1 MPEPKINHTAIHTAV
16 LHAARTFCILL
27 RNALREFQANDPLR
41 MAAATA
47 FFASFALPP
56 IMIILIEVFGVFGN
70 PRTVSHDLFEQLG
83 KAMDKNTVLQIR
95 LILRNVRLLSL
106 SRGMQTGGFI
116 FLLFVATTL
125 FEVVKNSMNQL
136 WKIRLKEK
144 RGIVT
149 IILYR
154 VKSIGIIV
162 MAGILFL
169 LVLLGDA
176 KGWLFQQ
183 FVYHGVA
190 ILAVAAWF
198 TLVLK
203 FLADG
208 RPVWRIAIAGGLFT
222 GLLFALGEVLLHWLL
237 AFSKVRTIYGASTA
251 LVLLLL
257 FVFYSA
263 FIFYYG
269 ACFTRAFADH
279 NKQPIRP
286 TRYAVGYALHGV
298 EL

>member
-1 MPEPKINHTAIHTAV
+1 MSESKISHTAI
-16 LHAARTFCILL
+16 LHAVKTFLLLL
-27 RNALREFQANDPLR
+27 RDAFREFQANDPLR

-70 PRTVSHDLFEQLG
+70 PRTISHDLFQQLG

-95 LILRNVRLLSL
+95 LILRNVRFLSL

-136 WKIRLKEK
+136 WQIRLKGK
-144 RGIVT
+144 RGIITV
-149 IILYR
+149 ILYR
-154 VKSIGIIV
+154 AKSIGIII

-183 FVYHGVA
+183 FIYHALA
-190 ILAVAAWF
+190 ILAVVFWF
-198 TLVLK
+198 TLVLR

-208 RPVWRIAIAGGLFT
+208 RPPWRIAIAGGFFT

-237 AFSKVRTIYGASTA
+237 SFSKVQTIYGASTA

-257 FVFYSA
+257 FVFYSS

-269 ACFTRAFADH
+269 ACFTRALAEH
-279 NKQPIRP
+279 NKQPILP
-286 TRYAVGYALHGV
+286 TRHAAGNVMQSADH
-298 EL
+298 

>member
-1 MPEPKINHTAIHTAV
+1 MFDSKILYSAK
-16 LHAARTFCILL
+16 TFFALL
-27 RNALREFQANDPLR
+27 RDAFREFQGNDPLR

-56 IMIILIEVFGVFGN
+56 IMIILIEVFGLFGN
-70 PRTVSHDLFEQLG
+70 PRTISHDLFQQLG

-95 LILRNVRLLSL
+95 LILRNVRYLSL

-125 FEVVKNSMNQL
+125 FEIVKNSMNQL
-136 WKIRLKEK
+136 WKIRLRGK
-144 RGIVT
+144 RGIGT
-149 IILYR
+149 IVLYR
-154 VKSIGIIV
+154 AKSIGIII

-183 FVYHGVA
+183 FIYHAVA
-190 ILAVAAWF
+190 ILAVVAWF
-198 TLVLK
+198 TMVLK
-203 FLADG
+203 FLGDG
-208 RPVWRIAIAGGLFT
+208 RPPWRIAIAGGFFT

-237 AFSKVRTIYGASTA
+237 LFSKVQTIYGASTA

-269 ACFTRAFADH
+269 ACFTLVLANH
-279 NKQPIRP
+279 NKQPIQP
-286 TRYAVGYALHGV
+286 TAQAVGYALQSV
-298 EL
+298 DQ

>member
-1 MPEPKINHTAIHTAV
+1 MSESKINHTSI
-16 LHAARTFCILL
+16 LHAAKTFLLLL
-27 RNALREFQANDPLR
+27 RDAFREFQANDPLR

-70 PRTVSHDLFEQLG
+70 PRTISHDLFQQLG

-95 LILRNVRLLSL
+95 LILRNVRFLSL

-136 WKIRLKEK
+136 WQIRQKGNK
-144 RGIVT
+144 GIITV
-149 IILYR
+149 ILYR
-154 VKSIGIIV
+154 AKSIGIII

-183 FVYHGVA
+183 FIYHALA
-190 ILAVAAWF
+190 ILAVVFWF
-198 TLVLK
+198 TLVLR

-208 RPVWRIAIAGGLFT
+208 RPAWRIAIAGGFFT

-237 AFSKVRTIYGASTA
+237 SFSTVQTIYGASTA

-257 FVFYSA
+257 FVFYSS

-269 ACFTRAFADH
+269 ACFTRALAEN
-279 NKQPIRP
+279 NKQPILP
-286 TRYAVGYALHGV
+286 TRHAAGYAVHSV
-298 EL
+298 DQ